1 MARKTTKAA
10 QAAIDHYN
18 ACLQHA
24 EGVLRVRATA
34 PVESW
39 TDHAHRWTPEYVE
52 AFMAGVAHTVE
63 MVLSQQGCYAGFYY
77 VGATGTFLHNRV
89 AAGAEIGDNP
99 EFREWRR
106 VYIARG

>member
-1 MARKTTKAA
+1 
-10 QAAIDHYN
+10 
-18 ACLQHA
+18 
-24 EGVLRVRATA
+24 
-34 PVESW
+34 
-39 TDHAHRWTPEYVE
+39 
-52 AFMAGVAHTVE
+52 MAGVGHTAE
-63 MVLSQQGCYAGFYY
+63 EGHWQQGCYAGFYY

>member
-39 TDHAHRWTPEYVE
+39 TDHTHRWTPEYVE

-77 VGATGTFLHNRV
+77 VAGTGEYLLAER
-89 AAGAEIGDNP
+89 GAEITNHP

-106 VYIARG
+106 AYITRG